1 MKFTL
6 SWLKDHLDTTATLAQ
21 ICDQLVCLGLEVES
35 VHNPADQLKDII
47 IGQVISRIKHPNAD
61 RLSVCMV
68 NVGGDTH
75 VQIVCGAPNVREGMK
90 VAFAPL
96 GTVIPVDGQVLKKG
110 KIRDIESFGMM
121 CSARELNLSEG
132 DDGGIMD
139 LETSANPG
147 DSFVQAFHLG
157 DPIIDIAITPD
168 RADCFGVRGIA
179 RDLAA
184 RGLGTL
190 KPLTYPQIP
199 TSGVDRSLS
208 GSTPSLPQVYLER
221 AKDCPGFSGVLI
233 RNLDNKESPAWVQE
247 RLKAVG
253 VRSINALVDVTNYL
267 TLDLCRPL
275 HVFDAD
281 KIQGNLHV
289 RRSKMGEKLVAL
301 NDQTYDLD
309 DEMIVI
315 ADDTNVLAL
324 GGIMGGVSSGC
335 TPATTAV
342 FVECALFD
350 PIRIAM
356 TGRKLNILSDAR
368 TRFER
373 GIDPQS
379 LTFGLDAAVSLIQ
392 NWCGGDVCA
401 VVHGQY
407 IASADIASAAMPQ
420 KPQEITLTREKLTGL
435 SGCDLSITDAKDYL
449 EKLGFSSVLVSLDA
463 ITVHVPT
470 FRHDI
475 EGPADLV
482 QEILRLRGY
491 DQIPAAPLPAVHVTV
506 PAVTIAEKSRR
517 CLAARGFF
525 EAVTWSFMD
534 ETRAQEFGGQETGGQ
549 ETGETASALRLMN
562 PISQDLA
569 VMRPTIIANLA
580 QAVVR
585 NDSRGNHNVCLF
597 EIGPQYEP
605 TQQRQMASGLRAG
618 LAHKKHWTGP
628 VRPVD
633 VYDAKADALAVLS
646 TLGVQESAVRVEAA
660 APIYYHPGRSGT
672 VKQGQKTLAYFG
684 QLHPQ
689 ISQKLGTDTTM
700 VAFEVFLDQINP
712 SKTKKSV
719 LSLSPFQPVLR
730 DFAFVLDAD
739 VPADKV
745 VQAVAKI
752 DRALISEIDIF
763 DVYHGDKLP
772 VGKKSLALQ
781 VRLTPQKATMTEAEI
796 TDLSAKIITTVE
808 KITGGVLRQ

>member
-21 ICDQLVCLGLEVES
+21 ICDQLVCLGLEVEG
-35 VHNPADQLKDII
+35 VDNPADQLKDII

-68 NVGGDTH
+68 NVGGDSH

-110 KIRDIESFGMM
+110 RIRDIESFGMM

-147 DSFVQAFHLG
+147 DSFVQAFNLG
-157 DPIIDIAITPD
+157 DPVINITITPD
-168 RADCFGVRGIA
+168 RADCFGVRGVA

-184 RGLGTL
+184 RGLGIL
-190 KPLTYPQIP
+190 KPLIYPHIP
-199 TSGVDRSLS
+199 TSSPASSVSDSIE
-208 GSTPSLPQVYLER
+208 PLPQVYLENG
-221 AKDCPGFSGVLI
+221 KDCPGFSGVLI
-233 RNLDNKESPAWVQE
+233 RNLKNKQSPAWVQE

-253 VRSINALVDVTNYL
+253 IRSINALVDVTNYL
-267 TLDLCRPL
+267 TIDLCRPL

-281 KIQGNLHV
+281 KIQGNLYV
-289 RRSKMGEKLVAL
+289 RLSKKGEKLVAL
-301 NDQTYDLD
+301 NEQTYNLD

-315 ADDTNVLAL
+315 ADDAGVLAL
-324 GGIMGGVSSGC
+324 GGIIGGLSSGC
-335 TPATTAV
+335 TPTTTAV
-342 FVECALFD
+342 FLECALFD

-373 GIDPQS
+373 GIDPES
-379 LTFGLDAAVSLIQ
+379 LDFGLNAAISLIQ

-401 VVHGQY
+401 VVRGQHVPF
-407 IASADIASAAMPQ
+407 ADSAVSIVQ
-420 KPQEITLTREKLTGL
+420 NVQEITLTRQKLNGL
-435 SGCDLSITDAKDYL
+435 SGCNLSIADAKDYL
-449 EKLGFSSVLVSLDA
+449 EKLGFSTRSLSLDT
-463 ITVHVPT
+463 ITVRPPT

-491 DQIPAAPLPAVHVTV
+491 DQIPAAPLPPVNVTV
-506 PAVTIAEKSRR
+506 PAVTLGERARR

-534 ETRAQEFGGQETGGQ
+534 EGRAQEFS
-549 ETGETASALRLMN
+549 GEEFSRIASSLRLMN

-585 NDSRGNHNVCLF
+585 NNSRGNHNTCLF
-597 EIGPQYEP
+597 EIGPQYESR
-605 TQQRQMASGLRAG
+605 QQRQMASGLRAG
-618 LAHKKHWTGP
+618 GEHKKHWAGS
-628 VRPVD
+628 VRSVD

-646 TLGVQESAVRVEAA
+646 ALGIQEGAVRVEAT
-660 APIYYHPGRSGT
+660 APIYYHPGRSGSLR
-672 VKQGQKTLAYFG
+672 QGQKTLAYFG

-689 ISQKLGTDTTM
+689 ISQKLGADTTM

-712 SKTKKSV
+712 SKVKKSV

-745 VQAVAKI
+745 IQAVGKI
-752 DRALISEIDIF
+752 DRALIAEIDIF

-772 VGKKSLALQ
+772 MGKKSLAFQ
-781 VRLTPQKATMTEAEI
+781 VRLTPQKATMTETEI